1 MTQPL
6 WRTVWR
12 FLKNLK
18 TELPSDPRI
27 LFLGIYAE
35 KPRIRKDVCTQ
46 FSLQH
51 YLQQQSK
58 CPLTQEWMKMWLT
71 YTMEYYSAIK
81 GNKIVP
87 FAEMWMNL
95 EIVIW
100 SEFHITYV
108 WNYKNGTD
116 ELIWKAEIE
125 SQMWRTNLWFLKVG
139 KRDEINWE
147 TETDIYTLLCIE

>member
-18 TELPSDPRI
+18 IELPSDPRI

-108 WNYKNGTD
+108 
-116 ELIWKAEIE
+116 
-125 SQMWRTNLWFLKVG
+125 
-139 KRDEINWE
+139 
-147 TETDIYTLLCIE
+147 